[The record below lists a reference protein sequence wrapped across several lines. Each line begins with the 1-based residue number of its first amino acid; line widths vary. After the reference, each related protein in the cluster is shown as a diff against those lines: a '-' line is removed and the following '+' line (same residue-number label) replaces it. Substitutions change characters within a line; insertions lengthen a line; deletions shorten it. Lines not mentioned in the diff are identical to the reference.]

1 VPLDQD
7 EALREFRHA
16 GLPTGLIAL
25 AAALGLA
32 VPAKA
37 VTIDDAAGL
46 SAAAAAGEPFGSV
59 VRLAFD
65 DGVSSGVCSG
75 ALIAAGAVLTAD
87 HCVVGFSAADVT
99 VEFRAGSGALEA
111 TRGVGAVFVLGDL
124 YDGSN
129 LLDGGDLAVLALA
142 DPVTDRDPFALVS
155 DLPSGAT
162 ARLVGYGRH
171 GLGSTGAGPIDLV
184 RRAADATVDAYG
196 AAPVPYAAGTPDIGS
211 PTRPQFF
218 SGSENI
224 LSADFDDTSDD
235 ATGDG
240 SNTLWHVGSSG
251 ATLSLEGSGA
261 PGDSGGPLLIRTGL
275 AWAIAGVLSGGA
287 GLSGDPLAGYGGV
300 AYWTGVRSVEAT
312 AFLSSFEG
320 VRYVA
325 TVPVPAP
332 AWLLLAGAAALAGLR
347 RNRPVDGG

>member
-1 VPLDQD
+1 MRD
-7 EALREFRHA
+7 LRRA
-16 GLPTGLIAL
+16 GLRIGLISL

-32 VPAKA
+32 TSANA
-37 VTIDDAAGL
+37 VTVNDAAGL
-46 SAAAAAGEPFGSV
+46 SAAAAAGDPFGSV

-75 ALIAAGAVLTAD
+75 ALIAPGAVLTAD

-99 VEFRAGSGALEA
+99 VEFRAGAGALEA
-111 TRGVGAVFVLGDL
+111 TRGVGAVFVLGDP
-124 YDGSN
+124 YDGGN
-129 LLDGGDLAVLALA
+129 LLDGGDLAVLALSTA
-142 DPVTDRDPFALVS
+142 VEDRDPFPLFS
-155 DLPSGAT
+155 DLPLGAT
-162 ARLVGYGRH
+162 GRLVGYGRH

-196 AAPVPYAAGTPDIGS
+196 AAPIPYAPGTTGIGS

-224 LSADFDDTSDD
+224 LSADFDDGLDD

-240 SNTLWHVGSSG
+240 SNKLWHVGSSG
-251 ATLSLEGSGA
+251 AMLPLEGSGA

-275 AWAIAGVLSGGA
+275 AWAIAGVLSGGS
-287 GLSGDPLAGYGGV
+287 GLSGNPLAGYGDV
-300 AYWTGVRSVEAT
+300 AYWTGVRSAEAT
-312 AFLSSFEG
+312 AFLSGFEG

-325 TVPVPAP
+325 AVPLPAP
-332 AWLLLAGAAALAGLR
+332 AGLLLAGAVALAGVAVR
-347 RNRPVDGG
+347 RRRASVERG